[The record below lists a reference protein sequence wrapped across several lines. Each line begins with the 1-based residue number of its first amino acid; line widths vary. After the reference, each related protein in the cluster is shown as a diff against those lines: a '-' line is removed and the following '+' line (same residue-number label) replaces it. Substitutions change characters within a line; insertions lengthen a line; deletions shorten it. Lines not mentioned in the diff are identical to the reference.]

1 MKYLVEKYTLPR
13 QEEAT
18 FLAKAEEQKA
28 KVIKTF
34 KTDDYSIFI
43 TINKVVGY
51 EGENAYIETNGN
63 LDTVEVFRAPFTLKP
78 LTIKE
83 MLGLSL
89 DIIPDDVVKLEPL
102 EQLLFQDRI
111 AELEAELTTHQEDIA
126 DYRQDLLE
134 GLAPALSEASELEVF
149 IEASKSS
156 EEKTE
161 HNQGKIKELNG
172 RLEELKKEYEDNLL
186 YIEDESEREELNNT
200 YQASKLAYEDEIK
213 ALTESD
219 KGVLEDTK
227 VSGRIVEAVRKVSQN
242 YESVYKLLADVSEL
256 KQLLAYELD
265 EPYLQEEL
273 SSLEFATLL
282 NEATE
287 KAKVQAQEEMV
298 EPDSEEEEKETTQDV
313 PELDEPDDNWDDEE
327 TEQVDNVESQSESGS
342 KALANFY
349 EAIGQEYDEA
359 DGKDDTE
366 DVQDK
371 KDIELK
377 KDDTEDVQ
385 DKKDIELKEVTEE
398 TPKQE
403 EQVFSLDDLKD
414 SEKAESSDTEEEK
427 PSKKTKGKK
436 VKKAKKD
443 KKDKDKE
450 KEGLTFK
457 SSICIGALVVTAGVI
472 ASAFIYYNNNSKTK
486 QIESQALKT
495 YQKLP
500 QKGEE
505 DKGMSKKTYNEL
517 VKDLSEWY
525 PNLTENKTTGVTG
538 FFNYKKKTYIVKQFA
553 RDKGVLETYT
563 VDGKQVDFN
572 EKEINSIIESGKG

>member
-51 EGENAYIETNGN
+51 EGENAYIETKGN

-377 KDDTEDVQ
+377 
-385 DKKDIELKEVTEE
+385 EVTEE

-414 SEKAESSDTEEEK
+414 TEEEK

-436 VKKAKKD
+436 VKKEKKA
-443 KKDKDKE
+443 KKDKDKD

-457 SSICIGALVVTAGVI
+457 SSIYIGALVVTAGVI
-472 ASAFIYYNNNSKTK
+472 ASAFIYYNNNNKTK

>member
-51 EGENAYIETNGN
+51 EGENAYIETKGN

-126 DYRQDLLE
+126 NYRQDLLE

-156 EEKTE
+156 EEKAE

-200 YQASKLAYEDEIK
+200 YQASKLVYEDEIK

-227 VSGRIVEAVRKVSQN
+227 VSGRIVEAVRKISQN

-298 EPDSEEEEKETTQDV
+298 EPDSEETDEETSQKV

-327 TEQVDNVESQSESGS
+327 TEQADDVESQSEGGS
-342 KALANFY
+342 KALVNFY
-349 EAIGQEYDEA
+349 EAIGQEYDED
-359 DGKDDTE
+359 DGKDDTK
-366 DVQDK
+366 DVQDEK
-371 KDIELK
+371 NIQLE
-377 KDDTEDVQ
+377 
-385 DKKDIELKEVTEE
+385 EVTEK
-398 TPKQE
+398 TPKKE
-403 EQVFSLDDLKD
+403 EQVFSLDDLEN
-414 SEKAESSDTEEEK
+414 SENAESSDTEEEK

-436 VKKAKKD
+436 AKKEKKAKKD
-443 KKDKDKE
+443 KKDKDKD

-457 SSICIGALVVTAGVI
+457 SSIYIGALVVTAGVI
-472 ASAFIYYNNNSKTK
+472 ASAFIYYNNNNKTK

>member
-28 KVIKTF
+28 RVVKTL

-51 EGENAYIETNGN
+51 EGENAYIETKGN
-63 LDTVEVFRAPFTLKP
+63 LDNVEVFRAPFTLKP

-83 MLGLSL
+83 ILGLSL

-126 DYRQDLLE
+126 EYRQDLLE
-134 GLAPALSEASELEVF
+134 GLAPALSEASELEAF

-156 EEKTE
+156 EEKAD
-161 HNQGKIKELNG
+161 HNQGKVKEFNG

-186 YIEDESEREELNNT
+186 YIEDESEREELNDT

-213 ALTESD
+213 ALTEPD

-349 EAIGQEYDEA
+349 EAIGQEYDED
-359 DGKDDTE
+359 DG
-366 DVQDK
+366 
-371 KDIELK
+371 

-398 TPKQE
+398 TPKPK
-403 EQVFSLDDLKD
+403 EQVFSLDDLQD
-414 SEKAESSDTEEEK
+414 PEKAESSDTEEEK

-436 VKKAKKD
+436 AKKEKKAKKD

-472 ASAFIYYNNNSKTK
+472 ASAFIYYNNNSQTK

>member
-51 EGENAYIETNGN
+51 EGENAYIETKGN

-313 PELDEPDDNWDDEE
+313 PELDEPDDNWDNEE

-359 DGKDDTE
+359 DG
-366 DVQDK
+366 
-371 KDIELK
+371 

>member
-28 KVIKTF
+28 RVVKTL

-51 EGENAYIETNGN
+51 EGENAYIETKGN
-63 LDTVEVFRAPFTLKP
+63 LDNVEVFRAPFTLKP

-126 DYRQDLLE
+126 EYRQDLLE
-134 GLAPALSEASELEVF
+134 GLAPALSEASELEAF

-156 EEKTE
+156 EEKAD
-161 HNQGKIKELNG
+161 HNQGKVKELNG

-186 YIEDESEREELNNT
+186 YIEDESEREELNDT

-213 ALTESD
+213 ALTEPD

-282 NEATE
+282 NEATD

-298 EPDSEEEEKETTQDV
+298 EPDSEEEEKETTQGV

-327 TEQVDNVESQSESGS
+327 TEQVDNVEGQPESGS
-342 KALANFY
+342 KAIANFY

-371 KDIELK
+371 KDIEL
-377 KDDTEDVQ
+377 E
-385 DKKDIELKEVTEE
+385 EVTKE

-403 EQVFSLDDLKD
+403 EQVFSLDDLQD
-414 SEKAESSDTEEEK
+414 SEKTESSDTEEEK

-436 VKKAKKD
+436 AKKEKKAKKD

-472 ASAFIYYNNNSKTK
+472 ASAFIYYNNNSQTK

>member
-51 EGENAYIETNGN
+51 EGENAYIETKGN

-111 AELEAELTTHQEDIA
+111 AELEAELTTYQKDIA

-156 EEKTE
+156 EEKAE

-298 EPDSEEEEKETTQDV
+298 EPDSEETDEETSQEV

-327 TEQVDNVESQSESGS
+327 TEQAEDLESQSEGGS

-349 EAIGQEYDEA
+349 EAIGQEYDED

-366 DVQDK
+366 DVQDEK
-371 KDIELK
+371 NIEL
-377 KDDTEDVQ
+377 E
-385 DKKDIELKEVTEE
+385 EVTEE

-403 EQVFSLDDLKD
+403 EQVFSLDDLEN
-414 SEKAESSDTEEEK
+414 SENAESSDTEEEK

-436 VKKAKKD
+436 AKKEKKAKKD

-457 SSICIGALVVTAGVI
+457 SSIYIGALVVTAGVI

>member
-43 TINKVVGY
+43 AINKVVGY
-51 EGENAYIETNGN
+51 EGENAYIETKGN

-111 AELEAELTTHQEDIA
+111 AELEAELTTYQDDIA

-156 EEKTE
+156 EEKAE

-227 VSGRIVEAVRKVSQN
+227 VSCRIVEAVRKISQN

-298 EPDSEEEEKETTQDV
+298 EPDSEETDEETSQEV

-327 TEQVDNVESQSESGS
+327 TEQADDVESQSEGGS

-349 EAIGQEYDEA
+349 EAIGQEYDED

-366 DVQDK
+366 DVQDEK
-371 KDIELK
+371 NIEL
-377 KDDTEDVQ
+377 E
-385 DKKDIELKEVTEE
+385 EVTEE

-403 EQVFSLDDLKD
+403 KQVFSLDDLEN
-414 SEKAESSDTEEEK
+414 SENAESSDTEEEK

-436 VKKAKKD
+436 AKKEKKTKKD
-443 KKDKDKE
+443 KKDKDKD

-457 SSICIGALVVTAGVI
+457 SSIYIGALVVTAGVI
-472 ASAFIYYNNNSKTK
+472 ASAFIYYNNNNKTK

-553 RDKGVLETYT
+553 RDKGILETYT

>member
-51 EGENAYIETNGN
+51 EGENAYIETKGN

-111 AELEAELTTHQEDIA
+111 AELEAELTTHQEDIS

-156 EEKTE
+156 EEKAE

-213 ALTESD
+213 ALTEPD

-298 EPDSEEEEKETTQDV
+298 EPDSEEMNSETSQEV

-327 TEQVDNVESQSESGS
+327 TEQADNVESQSEGGS

-349 EAIGQEYDEA
+349 EAIGKEYDED

-366 DVQDK
+366 DVQDE
-371 KDIELK
+371 KDIEL
-377 KDDTEDVQ
+377 E
-385 DKKDIELKEVTEE
+385 EVTEE

-403 EQVFSLDDLKD
+403 EQVFSLDDLEN
-414 SEKAESSDTEEEK
+414 SENAESSDTEEEK
-427 PSKKTKGKK
+427 PSKKTKG
-436 VKKAKKD
+436 KKAKKD

>member
-51 EGENAYIETNGN
+51 EGENAYIETKGN

-126 DYRQDLLE
+126 NYRQDLLE

-156 EEKTE
+156 EEKAE

-200 YQASKLAYEDEIK
+200 YQASKLVYEDEIK

-227 VSGRIVEAVRKVSQN
+227 VSGRIVEAVRKISQN

-298 EPDSEEEEKETTQDV
+298 EPDSEETDEETSQKV

-327 TEQVDNVESQSESGS
+327 TEQADDVESQSEGGS

-349 EAIGQEYDEA
+349 EAIGQEYDED
-359 DGKDDTE
+359 DGKDDTK
-366 DVQDK
+366 DVQDEK
-371 KDIELK
+371 NIQLE
-377 KDDTEDVQ
+377 
-385 DKKDIELKEVTEE
+385 EVTKK
-398 TPKQE
+398 TPKKE
-403 EQVFSLDDLKD
+403 EQVFSLDDLEN
-414 SEKAESSDTEEEK
+414 SENAESSDTEEEK

-436 VKKAKKD
+436 AKKEKKAKKD
-443 KKDKDKE
+443 KKDKDKD

-457 SSICIGALVVTAGVI
+457 SSIYIGALVVTAGVI
-472 ASAFIYYNNNSKTK
+472 ASAFIYYNNNNKTK

>member
-51 EGENAYIETNGN
+51 EGENAYIETKGN

-111 AELEAELTTHQEDIA
+111 AELEAELTTQQEDIA
-126 DYRQDLLE
+126 GYRQDLLE

-156 EEKTE
+156 EEKAE

-298 EPDSEEEEKETTQDV
+298 EPDSEETDEETSQEV
-313 PELDEPDDNWDDEE
+313 PEMNDPDDNWDDEE
-327 TEQVDNVESQSESGS
+327 TEQVDNVEGHSESGS

-349 EAIGQEYDEA
+349 EAIGQEYDED

-366 DVQDK
+366 DVQDE
-371 KDIELK
+371 KDIEL
-377 KDDTEDVQ
+377 E
-385 DKKDIELKEVTEE
+385 EMTEE

-436 VKKAKKD
+436 AKKEKKAKKD

-457 SSICIGALVVTAGVI
+457 SSIYIGALVVTAGVI

>member
-51 EGENAYIETNGN
+51 EGENAYIETKGN

-111 AELEAELTTHQEDIA
+111 AELEAELTTQQEDIA
-126 DYRQDLLE
+126 GYRQDLLE

-156 EEKTE
+156 EEKAE

-298 EPDSEEEEKETTQDV
+298 EPDSEETDEETSQEV

-327 TEQVDNVESQSESGS
+327 TEQADDVESQSEGGS

-349 EAIGQEYDEA
+349 EAIGQEYDED
-359 DGKDDTE
+359 DG
-366 DVQDK
+366 
-371 KDIELK
+371 

-385 DKKDIELKEVTEE
+385 DKKDIELKEVTEK
-398 TPKQE
+398 TPKKE
-403 EQVFSLDDLKD
+403 EQVFSLDDLQD

-436 VKKAKKD
+436 AKKAKKD
-443 KKDKDKE
+443 KKDKDKD

-457 SSICIGALVVTAGVI
+457 SSIYIGALVVTAGVI
-472 ASAFIYYNNNSKTK
+472 ASAFIYYNNNSQTK

>member
-28 KVIKTF
+28 RVVKTL

-51 EGENAYIETNGN
+51 EGENAYIETKGN
-63 LDTVEVFRAPFTLKP
+63 LDNVEVFRAPFTLKP

-111 AELEAELTTHQEDIA
+111 AELEAELTTHQEDITE
-126 DYRQDLLE
+126 YRQDLLE
-134 GLAPALSEASELEVF
+134 GLAPALSEASELEAF

-156 EEKTE
+156 EEKTD
-161 HNQGKIKELNG
+161 HNQGKVKELNG

-186 YIEDESEREELNNT
+186 YIEDESERKELNDT

-213 ALTESD
+213 ALTEPD

-349 EAIGQEYDEA
+349 EAIGQEYDED

-371 KDIELK
+371 KDIKFE
-377 KDDTEDVQ
+377 
-385 DKKDIELKEVTEE
+385 EVTEE

-436 VKKAKKD
+436 VKKEKKAKKD

>member
-51 EGENAYIETNGN
+51 EGENAYIETKGN

-111 AELEAELTTHQEDIA
+111 AELEAELTTYQKDIA

-156 EEKTE
+156 EEKAE

-186 YIEDESEREELNNT
+186 YIEDESEREELNDT
-200 YQASKLAYEDEIK
+200 YQVSKLAYEDEIK

-298 EPDSEEEEKETTQDV
+298 EPDSEETDEETSQEV

-327 TEQVDNVESQSESGS
+327 TEQADNVESQSEGGS

-349 EAIGQEYDEA
+349 EAIGQEYDED

-366 DVQDK
+366 DVQDE
-371 KDIELK
+371 KDIEL
-377 KDDTEDVQ
+377 E
-385 DKKDIELKEVTEE
+385 EVTEE

-403 EQVFSLDDLKD
+403 EQVFSLDDLEN
-414 SEKAESSDTEEEK
+414 SENAESSDTEEEK

-436 VKKAKKD
+436 AKKEKKAKKD
-443 KKDKDKE
+443 RDKE

-457 SSICIGALVVTAGVI
+457 SSIYIGALVVTAGVI
-472 ASAFIYYNNNSKTK
+472 ASAFIYYNNNSETK

>member
-28 KVIKTF
+28 GVIKTF

-51 EGENAYIETNGN
+51 EGENAYIETKGN
-63 LDTVEVFRAPFTLKP
+63 LDNVEVFRAPFVLKP
-78 LTIKE
+78 LTLKE

-89 DIIPDDVVKLEPL
+89 DIVPDDVVKLEPL

-111 AELEAELTTHQEDIA
+111 AELEAKLTTHREDIK
-126 DYRQDLLE
+126 DYRQDMLE
-134 GLAPALSEASELEVF
+134 GLMPALSETSELEAF

-156 EEKTE
+156 EEKADL
-161 HNQGKIKELNG
+161 NQEKIVKLNK
-172 RLEELKKEYEDNLL
+172 RLEILKEEYEDNLL
-186 YIEDESEREELNNT
+186 YIEDENERKELNNT

-213 ALTESD
+213 ALTEPNQA
-219 KGVLEDTK
+219 VLEDTK
-227 VSGRIVEAVRKVSQN
+227 VSKRIVEAVRKIFQN
-242 YESVYKLLADVSEL
+242 YETEYQLLADVSEL

-282 NEATE
+282 NKATE
-287 KAKVQAQEEMV
+287 KAKVQAQEEMI

-313 PELDEPDDNWDDEE
+313 SELDEPDGNWNDEE
-327 TEQVDNVESQSESGS
+327 AEQTDDIESQSEGGS

-349 EAIGQEYDEA
+349 EAIGQEYDED

-366 DVQDK
+366 DVQDERDNK
-371 KDIELK
+371 FE
-377 KDDTEDVQ
+377 
-385 DKKDIELKEVTEE
+385 EVTEE
-398 TPKQE
+398 IPEKEKQE
-403 EQVFSLDDLKD
+403 FLLDEESLEETSSNNTGEEDSEEVGLDD
-414 SEKAESSDTEEEK
+414 TEVEN
-427 PSKKTKGKK
+427 PSKKTKAKKNKKGKK
-436 VKKAKKD
+436 NKKAK
-443 KKDKDKE
+443 KDKE

-457 SSICIGALVVTAGVI
+457 SSIYIGALILTAGVI
-472 ASAFIYYNNNSKTK
+472 TSAFIYYNNNSKTK

-505 DKGMSKKTYNEL
+505 DKEMSKKTYNGL

-538 FFNYKKKTYIVKQFA
+538 FFNYNKKTYIVKQFA

-572 EKEINSIIESGKG
+572 EKEINSIIKNGKG

>member
-28 KVIKTF
+28 GVIKTF

-43 TINKVVGY
+43 TLNKVVGY
-51 EGENAYIETNGN
+51 EGENAYIETKGN

-83 MLGLSL
+83 MLGLNL

-111 AELEAELTTHQEDIA
+111 AELEAELTTHQKDIT

-156 EEKTE
+156 EEKAE

-213 ALTESD
+213 ALTEPD

-298 EPDSEEEEKETTQDV
+298 EPDSEEMNEETSQEV

-327 TEQVDNVESQSESGS
+327 TEQADNVESQSEGGS

-349 EAIGQEYDEA
+349 EAIGQEYDE
-359 DGKDDTE
+359 DDRKDDTE
-366 DVQDK
+366 DVQDE
-371 KDIELK
+371 KDIEL
-377 KDDTEDVQ
+377 EA
-385 DKKDIELKEVTEE
+385 VTEE

-403 EQVFSLDDLKD
+403 GQVFSLDDLEN
-414 SEKAESSDTEEEK
+414 SENAGSSDTEEEK

-436 VKKAKKD
+436 AKKEKKAKKD
-443 KKDKDKE
+443 KKDKDKD

-457 SSICIGALVVTAGVI
+457 SSIYIGALVVTAGVI
-472 ASAFIYYNNNSKTK
+472 ASAFIYYNNNNKTK

>member
-51 EGENAYIETNGN
+51 EGENAYIETKGN

-111 AELEAELTTHQEDIA
+111 AELEAELTTHQEDIS

-156 EEKTE
+156 EEKAE

-213 ALTESD
+213 ALTEPD

-298 EPDSEEEEKETTQDV
+298 EPDSEEMNEETSQEV

-327 TEQVDNVESQSESGS
+327 TEQADNVESQSEGGS

-349 EAIGQEYDEA
+349 EAIGQEYDED

-366 DVQDK
+366 DVQDE
-371 KDIELK
+371 KDIEL
-377 KDDTEDVQ
+377 E
-385 DKKDIELKEVTEE
+385 EVTKK

-403 EQVFSLDDLKD
+403 EQVFSLDDLEN
-414 SEKAESSDTEEEK
+414 SENAESSDTEEEK
-427 PSKKTKGKK
+427 PSKKTKG
-436 VKKAKKD
+436 KKAKKD

>member
-51 EGENAYIETNGN
+51 EGENAYIETKGN

-156 EEKTE
+156 EEKAE

-298 EPDSEEEEKETTQDV
+298 EPDSEETDEETSQEV

-327 TEQVDNVESQSESGS
+327 TEQADDVESQSEGGS

-349 EAIGQEYDEA
+349 EAIGQEYDED

-366 DVQDK
+366 DVQDEK
-371 KDIELK
+371 NIEL
-377 KDDTEDVQ
+377 E
-385 DKKDIELKEVTEE
+385 EVTKE

-403 EQVFSLDDLKD
+403 EQVFSLDDLEN
-414 SEKAESSDTEEEK
+414 SENAESSDTEEEK

-436 VKKAKKD
+436 AKKEKKAKKD
-443 KKDKDKE
+443 KKDKDKD

-457 SSICIGALVVTAGVI
+457 SSIYIGALVVTAGVI
-472 ASAFIYYNNNSKTK
+472 ASAFIYYNNNNKTK

>member
-51 EGENAYIETNGN
+51 EGENAYIETKGN

-126 DYRQDLLE
+126 NYRQDLLE
-134 GLAPALSEASELEVF
+134 GLAPALSEASELEVY

-156 EEKTE
+156 EEKAE

-227 VSGRIVEAVRKVSQN
+227 VSGRIVEAVRKISQN

-298 EPDSEEEEKETTQDV
+298 EPDSEETDEETSQEV
-313 PELDEPDDNWDDEE
+313 SELDEPDDNWDDEE
-327 TEQVDNVESQSESGS
+327 TEQADNIESQSEGGS

-349 EAIGQEYDEA
+349 EAIGQEYYED

-371 KDIELK
+371 KDIKLE
-377 KDDTEDVQ
+377 
-385 DKKDIELKEVTEE
+385 EVTKK

-403 EQVFSLDDLKD
+403 KQVFSLDDLED

-436 VKKAKKD
+436 AKKEKKA

-457 SSICIGALVVTAGVI
+457 SSIYIGALVVTAGVI
-472 ASAFIYYNNNSKTK
+472 ASAFIYYNNNNKTK

>member
-51 EGENAYIETNGN
+51 EGENAYIETKGN

-89 DIIPDDVVKLEPL
+89 DIIPDDVAKLEPL

-111 AELEAELTTHQEDIA
+111 AELEAELTTHQEDIS

-156 EEKTE
+156 EEKAE

-213 ALTESD
+213 ALTEPD

-298 EPDSEEEEKETTQDV
+298 ELDSEETDEETSQGV
-313 PELDEPDDNWDDEE
+313 PELDDPDDNWDDEE
-327 TEQVDNVESQSESGS
+327 TEQADDVESQSEGGS

-349 EAIGQEYDEA
+349 EAIGQEYDED

-371 KDIELK
+371 KDIKLE
-377 KDDTEDVQ
+377 
-385 DKKDIELKEVTEE
+385 EVTEE
-398 TPKQE
+398 TPKRE
-403 EQVFSLDDLKD
+403 EQVFSLDDLEN
-414 SEKAESSDTEEEK
+414 SENAESSDTEEEK
-427 PSKKTKGKK
+427 PSKKTKG
-436 VKKAKKD
+436 KKAKKD

>member
-51 EGENAYIETNGN
+51 EGENAYIETKGN

-126 DYRQDLLE
+126 NYRQDLLE

-156 EEKTE
+156 EEKAE

-200 YQASKLAYEDEIK
+200 YQASKLVYEDEIK

-227 VSGRIVEAVRKVSQN
+227 VSGRIVEAVRKISQN

-287 KAKVQAQEEMV
+287 KAKAQAQEEMV
-298 EPDSEEEEKETTQDV
+298 EPDSEEMNEETSQEV
-313 PELDEPDDNWDDEE
+313 PELDDPDDNWDDEE
-327 TEQVDNVESQSESGS
+327 TEQADDVESQSEGGS

-349 EAIGQEYDEA
+349 EAIGQEYDED

-366 DVQDK
+366 DVQD
-371 KDIELK
+371 E
-377 KDDTEDVQ
+377 
-385 DKKDIELKEVTEE
+385 KDIELKEVTKE

-403 EQVFSLDDLKD
+403 EQVFSLDDLEN
-414 SEKAESSDTEEEK
+414 SENAESSYTEEEK

-436 VKKAKKD
+436 AKKEKKA

-457 SSICIGALVVTAGVI
+457 SSIYIGALVVTAGVI

>member
-28 KVIKTF
+28 RVVKTL

-51 EGENAYIETNGN
+51 EGENAYIETKGN
-63 LDTVEVFRAPFTLKP
+63 LDNVEVFRAPFTLKS

-126 DYRQDLLE
+126 EYRQDLLE
-134 GLAPALSEASELEVF
+134 GLAPALSEASELEAF

-156 EEKTE
+156 EEKAD
-161 HNQGKIKELNG
+161 HNHEKIKELNG

-186 YIEDESEREELNNT
+186 YIEDESEREELNDT

-213 ALTESD
+213 ALTEPD

-327 TEQVDNVESQSESGS
+327 TEQVDNVEGQSESGS

-349 EAIGQEYDEA
+349 EAIGQEYDED
-359 DGKDDTE
+359 DGKDDTK
-366 DVQDK
+366 DVQDEK
-371 KDIELK
+371 NK
-377 KDDTEDVQ
+377 
-385 DKKDIELKEVTEE
+385 VTEE
-398 TPKQE
+398 TPKQD
-403 EQVFSLDDLKD
+403 EQVFSLDDLQD

-436 VKKAKKD
+436 AKKEKKAKKD

-472 ASAFIYYNNNSKTK
+472 ASAFIYYNNNSQTK

>member
-51 EGENAYIETNGN
+51 EGENAYIETKGN

-156 EEKTE
+156 EEKAE

-298 EPDSEEEEKETTQDV
+298 EPDSEETDEETSQEV

-327 TEQVDNVESQSESGS
+327 TEQADDVESQSEGGS

-349 EAIGQEYDEA
+349 EAIGQEYDED

-366 DVQDK
+366 DVQDE

-377 KDDTEDVQ
+377 K
-385 DKKDIELKEVTEE
+385 VTEE

-403 EQVFSLDDLKD
+403 EQVFSLDDLEN
-414 SEKAESSDTEEEK
+414 SENAGPSDTEEEK

-436 VKKAKKD
+436 AKKEKKAKKD
-443 KKDKDKE
+443 KKDKDKD

-457 SSICIGALVVTAGVI
+457 SSIYIGALVVTAGVI

>member
-51 EGENAYIETNGN
+51 EGENAYIETKGN
-63 LDTVEVFRAPFTLKP
+63 LDTVEVFRAPFTLKS

-126 DYRQDLLE
+126 GYRQDLLE
-134 GLAPALSEASELEVF
+134 GLAPALSEASELEAF

-156 EEKTE
+156 EEKAD

-186 YIEDESEREELNNT
+186 YIEDESEREELNDT

-213 ALTESD
+213 ALTEPD

-298 EPDSEEEEKETTQDV
+298 EPDSEETDEETSQEV
-313 PELDEPDDNWDDEE
+313 PEMNDPDDNWDDEE
-327 TEQVDNVESQSESGS
+327 TEQVDNVEGHSESGS

-349 EAIGQEYDEA
+349 EAIGQEYDED

-366 DVQDK
+366 DVQDE
-371 KDIELK
+371 KDIEL
-377 KDDTEDVQ
+377 E
-385 DKKDIELKEVTEE
+385 EMREE

-436 VKKAKKD
+436 AKKEKKAKKD

-457 SSICIGALVVTAGVI
+457 SSIYIGALVVTAGVI

>member
-28 KVIKTF
+28 RVVKTL

-51 EGENAYIETNGN
+51 EGENAYIETKGN
-63 LDTVEVFRAPFTLKP
+63 LDNVEVFRAPFTLKP

-134 GLAPALSEASELEVF
+134 GLAPALSEASELEAF

-156 EEKTE
+156 EEKAD
-161 HNQGKIKELNG
+161 HNQEKIKELNG

-186 YIEDESEREELNNT
+186 YIEDESEREELNDT

-213 ALTESD
+213 ALTEPD

-298 EPDSEEEEKETTQDV
+298 EPDSEETDEETSQDV

-349 EAIGQEYDEA
+349 DAIGQEYDED
-359 DGKDDTE
+359 DGKDDTK
-366 DVQDK
+366 DVRDK
-371 KDIELK
+371 KDIEL
-377 KDDTEDVQ
+377 E
-385 DKKDIELKEVTEE
+385 EVTEK
-398 TPKQE
+398 TPKKE
-403 EQVFSLDDLKD
+403 EQVFSLDDLQD

-436 VKKAKKD
+436 AKKEKKAKKD

-472 ASAFIYYNNNSKTK
+472 ASAFIYYNNNSQTK

-495 YQKLP
+495 YQKMP

>member
-51 EGENAYIETNGN
+51 EGENAYIETKGN
-63 LDTVEVFRAPFTLKP
+63 LDNVEVFRAPFTLKP

-111 AELEAELTTHQEDIA
+111 AELEAELTTQQEDIA
-126 DYRQDLLE
+126 GYRQDLLE

-156 EEKTE
+156 EEKAE

-298 EPDSEEEEKETTQDV
+298 EPDSEETDEETSQEV

-327 TEQVDNVESQSESGS
+327 TEQADDVESQSEGGS

-349 EAIGQEYDEA
+349 EAIGQEYDED

-366 DVQDK
+366 DVQDEK
-371 KDIELK
+371 NIEL
-377 KDDTEDVQ
+377 E
-385 DKKDIELKEVTEE
+385 EVTKK

-403 EQVFSLDDLKD
+403 EQVFSLDDLEN
-414 SEKAESSDTEEEK
+414 SENAESSDTEEEK

-436 VKKAKKD
+436 AKKEKKAKKD
-443 KKDKDKE
+443 KKDKKDKDKD

-457 SSICIGALVVTAGVI
+457 SSIYIGALVVTAGVI
-472 ASAFIYYNNNSKTK
+472 ASAFIYYNNNNKTK

>member
-28 KVIKTF
+28 RVVKTL

-51 EGENAYIETNGN
+51 EGENAYIETKGN
-63 LDTVEVFRAPFTLKP
+63 LDNVEVFRAPFTLKS

-126 DYRQDLLE
+126 GYRQDLLE
-134 GLAPALSEASELEVF
+134 GLAPALSEASELEAF

-156 EEKTE
+156 EEKAD

-186 YIEDESEREELNNT
+186 YIEDESEREELNDT

-213 ALTESD
+213 ALTEPD

-377 KDDTEDVQ
+377 
-385 DKKDIELKEVTEE
+385 EVTEE

-414 SEKAESSDTEEEK
+414 SEEAESSDTEEEK

-436 VKKAKKD
+436 VKKEKKVKKD

-472 ASAFIYYNNNSKTK
+472 ASAFIYYNNNSQTK

>member
-51 EGENAYIETNGN
+51 EGENAYIETKGN

-89 DIIPDDVVKLEPL
+89 DIIPDDVAKLEPL

-111 AELEAELTTHQEDIA
+111 AELEAELTTHQEDIS

-156 EEKTE
+156 EEKAE

-213 ALTESD
+213 ALTEPD

-298 EPDSEEEEKETTQDV
+298 ELDSEETDEETSQGV
-313 PELDEPDDNWDDEE
+313 PELDDPDDNWDDEE
-327 TEQVDNVESQSESGS
+327 TEQADDVESQSEGGS

-349 EAIGQEYDEA
+349 EAIGKEYDED

-366 DVQDK
+366 DVQDE
-371 KDIELK
+371 KDIEL
-377 KDDTEDVQ
+377 E
-385 DKKDIELKEVTEE
+385 EVTEE

-403 EQVFSLDDLKD
+403 EQVFSLDDLEN
-414 SEKAESSDTEEEK
+414 SENAESSDTEEEK
-427 PSKKTKGKK
+427 PSKKTKG
-436 VKKAKKD
+436 KKAKKD

>member
-18 FLAKAEEQKA
+18 FLAKVEEQKA
-28 KVIKTF
+28 RVVKTL

-51 EGENAYIETNGN
+51 EGENAYIETKGN
-63 LDTVEVFRAPFTLKP
+63 LDNVEVFRAPFALKP

-156 EEKTE
+156 EEKAE

-200 YQASKLAYEDEIK
+200 YQASKLSYEDEIK
-213 ALTESD
+213 ALTEPD

-298 EPDSEEEEKETTQDV
+298 EPDSEETDEETSQGV

-327 TEQVDNVESQSESGS
+327 TEQADDVESQSEGGS

-349 EAIGQEYDEA
+349 EAIGQEYDED

-371 KDIELK
+371 KDIEL
-377 KDDTEDVQ
+377 E
-385 DKKDIELKEVTEE
+385 EVTKE

-436 VKKAKKD
+436 AKKEKKAKKD

-457 SSICIGALVVTAGVI
+457 SSICIGALVLTAGVI

>member
-51 EGENAYIETNGN
+51 EGENAYIETKGN

-89 DIIPDDVVKLEPL
+89 DIIPDDVAKLEPL

-111 AELEAELTTHQEDIA
+111 AELEAELTTHQEDIS

-156 EEKTE
+156 EEKAE

-213 ALTESD
+213 ALTEPD

-298 EPDSEEEEKETTQDV
+298 ELDSEETDEETSQGV
-313 PELDEPDDNWDDEE
+313 PELDDPDDNWDDEE
-327 TEQVDNVESQSESGS
+327 TEQADDVESQSEGGS

-349 EAIGQEYDEA
+349 EAIGQEYDED

-366 DVQDK
+366 DVQDEK
-371 KDIELK
+371 NIKLE
-377 KDDTEDVQ
+377 
-385 DKKDIELKEVTEE
+385 EVTEE

-403 EQVFSLDDLKD
+403 EQVFSLDDLEN
-414 SEKAESSDTEEEK
+414 SENAESSDTEEEK
-427 PSKKTKGKK
+427 PSKKTKG
-436 VKKAKKD
+436 KKAKKD

>member
-51 EGENAYIETNGN
+51 EGENAYIETKGN
-63 LDTVEVFRAPFTLKP
+63 LDNVEVFRAPFTLKP

-126 DYRQDLLE
+126 NYRQDLLE

-156 EEKTE
+156 EEKAE

-200 YQASKLAYEDEIK
+200 YQASKLVYEDEIK

-227 VSGRIVEAVRKVSQN
+227 VSGRIVEAVRKISQN

-298 EPDSEEEEKETTQDV
+298 EPDSEETDEETSQEV
-313 PELDEPDDNWDDEE
+313 SELDEPDDNWDDEE
-327 TEQVDNVESQSESGS
+327 TEQADDVESQSEGGS

-349 EAIGQEYDEA
+349 EAIGQGYDED
-359 DGKDDTE
+359 DGKDDTK
-366 DVQDK
+366 DVQDEK
-371 KDIELK
+371 N
-377 KDDTEDVQ
+377 
-385 DKKDIELKEVTEE
+385 IELKEVTEK
-398 TPKQE
+398 TPKKE
-403 EQVFSLDDLKD
+403 EQVFSLDDLEN
-414 SEKAESSDTEEEK
+414 SENAESSDTEEEK

-436 VKKAKKD
+436 AKKEKKAKKD
-443 KKDKDKE
+443 KDKD

-457 SSICIGALVVTAGVI
+457 SSIYIGALVVTAGVI
-472 ASAFIYYNNNSKTK
+472 ASAFIYYNNNNKTK

>member
-51 EGENAYIETNGN
+51 EGENAYIETKGN

-111 AELEAELTTHQEDIA
+111 AELEAELTTHQEDIS

-156 EEKTE
+156 EEKAE

-213 ALTESD
+213 ALTEPD

-242 YESVYKLLADVSEL
+242 YESVYKLLSDVSEL

-298 EPDSEEEEKETTQDV
+298 EPDSEEMNEETSQEV

-327 TEQVDNVESQSESGS
+327 TEQADNVESQSEGGS

-349 EAIGQEYDEA
+349 EAIGQEYDED

-366 DVQDK
+366 DVQDE
-371 KDIELK
+371 KDIEL
-377 KDDTEDVQ
+377 E
-385 DKKDIELKEVTEE
+385 EVTGK

-403 EQVFSLDDLKD
+403 GQVFSLDDLEN
-414 SEKAESSDTEEEK
+414 SENAESSDTEEEK
-427 PSKKTKGKK
+427 PSKKTKG
-436 VKKAKKD
+436 KKAKKD

>member
-51 EGENAYIETNGN
+51 EGENAYIETKGN

-156 EEKTE
+156 EEKAE
-161 HNQGKIKELNG
+161 HNQGKVKELNG

-186 YIEDESEREELNNT
+186 YIEDESEREELNNA
-200 YQASKLAYEDEIK
+200 YQASKLVYEDEIK

-227 VSGRIVEAVRKVSQN
+227 VSGRIVEAVRKISQN

-298 EPDSEEEEKETTQDV
+298 ELDSEETDEETSQEV

-327 TEQVDNVESQSESGS
+327 TEQADDVESQSEGGS

-349 EAIGQEYDEA
+349 EAIGQEYDED

-366 DVQDK
+366 DVQDEK
-371 KDIELK
+371 NIKLE
-377 KDDTEDVQ
+377 
-385 DKKDIELKEVTEE
+385 EVTEE

-403 EQVFSLDDLKD
+403 EQVFSLDDLEN
-414 SEKAESSDTEEEK
+414 SENAESSDTEEEK

-436 VKKAKKD
+436 AKKEKKAKKD
-443 KKDKDKE
+443 KKDKDKD

-457 SSICIGALVVTAGVI
+457 SSIYIGALVVTAGVI
-472 ASAFIYYNNNSKTK
+472 ASAFIYYNNNNKTK

>member
-51 EGENAYIETNGN
+51 EGENAYIETKGN

-111 AELEAELTTHQEDIA
+111 AELEAELTTHQKDIA

-156 EEKTE
+156 EEKAE

-213 ALTESD
+213 ALTEPD

-298 EPDSEEEEKETTQDV
+298 EPDSEEMNEETSQEV
-313 PELDEPDDNWDDEE
+313 PELDDPDDNWDDEE
-327 TEQVDNVESQSESGS
+327 TEQADNVESQSEGGS

-349 EAIGQEYDEA
+349 EAIGQEYDED
-359 DGKDDTE
+359 DG
-366 DVQDK
+366 
-371 KDIELK
+371 

-403 EQVFSLDDLKD
+403 KQVFSLDDLEN
-414 SEKAESSDTEEEK
+414 SENAGSSDTEEEK

-436 VKKAKKD
+436 AKKEKKAKKN
-443 KKDKDKE
+443 KKDKDKD

-457 SSICIGALVVTAGVI
+457 SSIYIGALVVTAGVI
-472 ASAFIYYNNNSKTK
+472 ASAFIYYNNNNKTK

>member
-51 EGENAYIETNGN
+51 EGENAYIETKGN

-377 KDDTEDVQ
+377 
-385 DKKDIELKEVTEE
+385 EVTEE

-414 SEKAESSDTEEEK
+414 TEEEK

-436 VKKAKKD
+436 VKKEKKAKKD

-472 ASAFIYYNNNSKTK
+472 ASAFIYYNNNSQTK

>member
-51 EGENAYIETNGN
+51 EGENAYIETKGN

-111 AELEAELTTHQEDIA
+111 AELEAELTTHQEDIS

-156 EEKTE
+156 EEKAE

-213 ALTESD
+213 ALTEPD

-242 YESVYKLLADVSEL
+242 YESVYKLLSDVSEL

-298 EPDSEEEEKETTQDV
+298 EPDSEEMNEETSQEV

-327 TEQVDNVESQSESGS
+327 TEQADNVESQSEGGS

-349 EAIGQEYDEA
+349 EAIGQEYDED

-366 DVQDK
+366 DVQDE
-371 KDIELK
+371 KDIEL
-377 KDDTEDVQ
+377 E
-385 DKKDIELKEVTEE
+385 EVTGK

-403 EQVFSLDDLKD
+403 EQVFSLDDLEN
-414 SEKAESSDTEEEK
+414 SENAESSDTEEEK
-427 PSKKTKGKK
+427 PSKKTKG
-436 VKKAKKD
+436 KKAKKD

>member
-18 FLAKAEEQKA
+18 FLAKVEEQKA
-28 KVIKTF
+28 RVVKTL

-51 EGENAYIETNGN
+51 EGENAYIETKGN
-63 LDTVEVFRAPFTLKP
+63 LDNVEVFRAPFALKP

-156 EEKTE
+156 EEKAE

-200 YQASKLAYEDEIK
+200 YQASKLSYEDEIK
-213 ALTESD
+213 ALTEPD

-273 SSLEFATLL
+273 SSLGFATLL

-298 EPDSEEEEKETTQDV
+298 EPDSEETDEETSQGV

-327 TEQVDNVESQSESGS
+327 TEQADDVESQSEGGS

-349 EAIGQEYDEA
+349 EAIGQEYDED

-366 DVQDK
+366 DVQDE
-371 KDIELK
+371 KDIEL
-377 KDDTEDVQ
+377 E
-385 DKKDIELKEVTEE
+385 EVTEE

-403 EQVFSLDDLKD
+403 EQVFSLDDLEN
-414 SEKAESSDTEEEK
+414 SENAESSDTEEEK

-436 VKKAKKD
+436 AKKEKKAKKD

>member
-28 KVIKTF
+28 RVVKTL

-51 EGENAYIETNGN
+51 EGENAYIETKGN
-63 LDTVEVFRAPFTLKP
+63 LDNVEVFRAPFTLKP

-126 DYRQDLLE
+126 GYRQDLLE
-134 GLAPALSEASELEVF
+134 GLAPALSEASELEAF

-156 EEKTE
+156 EEKAD

-186 YIEDESEREELNNT
+186 YIEDESEREELNDT

-213 ALTESD
+213 ALTEPD

-298 EPDSEEEEKETTQDV
+298 EPDSEETDEETSQEV
-313 PELDEPDDNWDDEE
+313 PEMNDPDDNWDDEE
-327 TEQVDNVESQSESGS
+327 TEQVDNVEGHSESGS

-349 EAIGQEYDEA
+349 EAIGQEYDED

-366 DVQDK
+366 DVQDE
-371 KDIELK
+371 KDIELEEMTK
-377 KDDTEDVQ
+377 
-385 DKKDIELKEVTEE
+385 E

-436 VKKAKKD
+436 AKKEKKAKKD

-472 ASAFIYYNNNSKTK
+472 ASAFIYYNNNSQTK

>member
-28 KVIKTF
+28 RVVKTL

-51 EGENAYIETNGN
+51 EGENAYIETKGN
-63 LDTVEVFRAPFTLKP
+63 LDNVEVFRAPFTLKS

-134 GLAPALSEASELEVF
+134 GLAPALSEASELEAF

-156 EEKTE
+156 EEKAD

-186 YIEDESEREELNNT
+186 YIEDESEREELNDT

-213 ALTESD
+213 ALTEPD

-313 PELDEPDDNWDDEE
+313 PKLDEPDDNWDDEE
-327 TEQVDNVESQSESGS
+327 TEQVDNVEGQSESGS

-349 EAIGQEYDEA
+349 EAIGQEYDED

-366 DVQDK
+366 DVQDE
-371 KDIELK
+371 KDIEL
-377 KDDTEDVQ
+377 E
-385 DKKDIELKEVTEE
+385 EVTEE

-436 VKKAKKD
+436 VKKEKKAKKD

>member
-51 EGENAYIETNGN
+51 EGENAYIETKGN

-126 DYRQDLLE
+126 NYRQDLLE

-156 EEKTE
+156 EEKAE

-213 ALTESD
+213 ALIESD

-227 VSGRIVEAVRKVSQN
+227 VSGRIVEAVRKISQN

-282 NEATE
+282 NEETE

-298 EPDSEEEEKETTQDV
+298 EPDSEETDEETSQEV
-313 PELDEPDDNWDDEE
+313 SELDEPDDNWDDEE
-327 TEQVDNVESQSESGS
+327 TEQAGNIESQSEGGS

-349 EAIGQEYDEA
+349 EAIGQEYDED

-366 DVQDK
+366 DVQ
-371 KDIELK
+371 
-377 KDDTEDVQ
+377 
-385 DKKDIELKEVTEE
+385 TEE

-403 EQVFSLDDLKD
+403 EQVFSLDDLEN
-414 SEKAESSDTEEEK
+414 SENAGSSDTEEEK

-436 VKKAKKD
+436 AKKEKKAKKD
-443 KKDKDKE
+443 KKDKDKD

-457 SSICIGALVVTAGVI
+457 SSIYIGALVVTAGVI
-472 ASAFIYYNNNSKTK
+472 ASAFIYYNNNNKTK

>member
-28 KVIKTF
+28 RVVKTL

-51 EGENAYIETNGN
+51 EGENAYIETKGN
-63 LDTVEVFRAPFTLKP
+63 LDNVEVFRAPFTLKS

-134 GLAPALSEASELEVF
+134 GLAPALSEASELEAF

-156 EEKTE
+156 EEKAD

-186 YIEDESEREELNNT
+186 YIEDESERKELNDT

-213 ALTESD
+213 ALTEPD

-298 EPDSEEEEKETTQDV
+298 EPDSKEEEKETTQDV

-327 TEQVDNVESQSESGS
+327 TEQLDNVEGQSESGS

-349 EAIGQEYDEA
+349 EAIGQEYDED

-366 DVQDK
+366 DVQDE
-371 KDIELK
+371 KDIEL
-377 KDDTEDVQ
+377 E
-385 DKKDIELKEVTEE
+385 EVTKE

-436 VKKAKKD
+436 VKKEKKAKKD

-457 SSICIGALVVTAGVI
+457 SSIYIGALVVTAGVI
-472 ASAFIYYNNNSKTK
+472 ASAFIYYNNNSQTK